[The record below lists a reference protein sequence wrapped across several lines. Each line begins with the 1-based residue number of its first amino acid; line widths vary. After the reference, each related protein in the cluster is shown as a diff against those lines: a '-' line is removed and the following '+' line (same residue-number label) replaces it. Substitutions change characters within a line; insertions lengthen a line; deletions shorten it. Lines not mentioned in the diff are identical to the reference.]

1 MEMSEQYL
9 VSARKYRPQTF
20 DTVVGQSHI
29 TTTLKNAIRTQHL
42 AHAYL
47 FCGPRGVGKTTCA
60 RILAKT
66 INCVQPTADMEACG
80 ECEMCQTFNEN
91 ASFNVFELD
100 GASNNSVDDIRSLT
114 EQVRFAPQMGKY
126 KVYIIDEV
134 HMLTSAAFN
143 AFLKTLE
150 EPPAYAIFILAT
162 TEKHK
167 ILPTILSRC
176 QIFDFKRI
184 QSSDIV
190 GHLEHICNK
199 ENVVAEEAGLHII
212 AQKSEGCMR
221 DALSMMDRISSFSN
235 GHLTYEQAVEH
246 LNVLDAGF
254 YFKLLDALLTTN
266 VADVLLLL
274 DEAYRRGFEG
284 DAILNG
290 FAQHLRDL
298 LLCKDPK
305 MTRLLDIPEAHKRSF
320 FEKAQMLTMSFITS
334 ALNVINDA
342 EVNYKTTLNKRLH
355 LEVYFIKLCYLTQVI
370 SASSLQDAK
379 KKSDHLGEPQAAVPV
394 TGTAPKA
401 APYPDTPPAPAMVS
415 EPAAPP
421 LAKPLSASVNTAPPV
436 QRAAMPAVPKAAPGT
451 EDTTHA
457 APPPLPKFGKDFL
470 KQMQAQANE
479 LSGNTEEQQID
490 QELGVRLFDQYVQ
503 HLRDDADKQLQSSN
517 LSTARIVV
525 RETNLITI
533 ICNSN
538 MGTIYA
544 NGNVDAFRE
553 FCKEKTNNNA
563 VKIGVELAP
572 EAERVETAP
581 QKMSNADIFALYA
594 SQNPALK
601 RLRDELRLDLK

>member
-1 MEMSEQYL
+1 MSEQYL

-60 RILAKT
+60 RILSKT
-66 INCVQPTADMEACG
+66 INCVSPTADMEACG

-150 EPPAYAIFILAT
+150 EPPSYAIFILAT

-184 QSSDIV
+184 QSADIV
-190 GHLEHICNK
+190 GHLNNICSK
-199 ENVVAEEAGLHII
+199 EGVVAEEAGLHII

-235 GHLTYEQAVEH
+235 GHLTYDQAVEH

-274 DEAYRRGFEG
+274 DEVYRRGFEG

-320 FEKAQMLTMSFITS
+320 FEKAQMLSMSFITS

-355 LEVYFIKLCYLTQVI
+355 LEVYFIKLCYLTQVVT
-370 SASSLQDAK
+370 ASSLQDAK
-379 KKSDHLGEPQAAVPV
+379 KKSDPVTPAAQPAPVGFNAPAPVPDVVNVPSPVVPAVP
-394 TGTAPKA
+394 
-401 APYPDTPPAPAMVS
+401 DPAPAR
-415 EPAAPP
+415 
-421 LAKPLSASVNTAPPV
+421 PLSAAINSTPAPKEKTATPVSAPQNVPPV
-436 QRAAMPAVPKAAPGT
+436 PPPANTGA
-451 EDTTHA
+451 
-457 APPPLPKFGKDFL
+457 PPLPKFGKDFL
-470 KQMQAQANE
+470 KQMQAQA
-479 LSGNTEEQQID
+479 SDAGAQIEEQQID
-490 QELGVRLFDQYVQ
+490 QELGVKLFEQYVQ

-517 LSTARIVV
+517 LSTAKIVV
-525 RETNLITI
+525 RETNLVTI

-538 MGTIYA
+538 MGAIYA

-553 FCKEKTNNNA
+553 FCKEKTNNNS
-563 VKIGVELAP
+563 VKIAVELTP
-572 EAERVETAP
+572 EAERVESAP

-594 SQNPALK
+594 NQNPALK

>member
-1 MEMSEQYL
+1 MSEQYL

-20 DTVVGQSHI
+20 DTVVGQAHI
-29 TTTLKNAIRTQHL
+29 TTTLKNAIRNQHL

-60 RILAKT
+60 RILSKT
-66 INCVQPTADMEACG
+66 INCVNPTADMEACG

-150 EPPAYAIFILAT
+150 EPPPYAIFILAT

-184 QSSDIV
+184 QSTDIV
-190 GHLEHICNK
+190 GHLNNICNK
-199 ENVVAEEAGLHII
+199 EGVIAEEAGLHII

-235 GHLTYEQAVEH
+235 GHLTYDQAVEH

-274 DEAYRRGFEG
+274 DDVYRRGFEG

-320 FEKAQMLTMSFITS
+320 FEKAQMLSMSFITS

-355 LEVYFIKLCYLTQVI
+355 LEVYFIKLCYLTQVVT
-370 SASSLQDAK
+370 ASSLQDAK
-379 KKSDHLGEPQAAVPV
+379 K
-394 TGTAPKA
+394 
-401 APYPDTPPAPAMVS
+401 
-415 EPAAPP
+415 
-421 LAKPLSASVNTAPPV
+421 
-436 QRAAMPAVPKAAPGT
+436 
-451 EDTTHA
+451 
-457 APPPLPKFGKDFL
+457 
-470 KQMQAQANE
+470 
-479 LSGNTEEQQID
+479 
-490 QELGVRLFDQYVQ
+490 
-503 HLRDDADKQLQSSN
+503 N
-517 LSTARIVV
+517 L
-525 RETNLITI
+525 TI
-533 ICNSN
+533 
-538 MGTIYA
+538 
-544 NGNVDAFRE
+544 
-553 FCKEKTNNNA
+553 
-563 VKIGVELAP
+563 
-572 EAERVETAP
+572 
-581 QKMSNADIFALYA
+581 
-594 SQNPALK
+594 
-601 RLRDELRLDLK
+601 